1 MLRGAGTNVLAPL
14 LDPVENSGYYTNATD
29 DVRIET

>member
-14 LDPVENSGYYTNATD
+14 LDPGENSGYYTNATD